1 MDRAHTPDRIKVSFL
16 VPLLL
21 ANTETTPTGAVHFQ
35 QSLESPEV
43 TPHFLPFWDIP
54 DGGTGKGVWAACPAV
69 LTEDGVGSPGTGV
82 LWKSGQCP

>member
-1 MDRAHTPDRIKVSFL
+1 MIACSSLTDRAHTPDRIKVSFL

-21 ANTETTPTGAVHFQ
+21 ANTETTPTSAVHFQ

-54 DGGTGKGVWAACPAV
+54 DEGTGKGEEHGCHTKDPQEGLQQFSV
-69 LTEDGVGSPGTGV
+69 
-82 LWKSGQCP
+82 